1 MAKRN
6 KQRSGVAATGNP
18 GPAECVQEVQSLAE
32 RHFPTPRPF
41 RRNVFFL
48 VVCGL
53 LLAGWLLFLLILA
66 GIEVFCQ
73 G

>member
-6 KQRSGVAATGNP
+6 KQRSAAAVTGNP
-18 GPAECVQEVQSLAE
+18 DPMERVQEVRALGEQHLSA
-32 RHFPTPRPF
+32 PRPF

-48 VVCGL
+48 VACGL
-53 LLAGWLLFLLILA
+53 MLAGWLLFLLVLA
-66 GIEVFCQ
+66 GIEVFRQ

>member
-6 KQRSGVAATGNP
+6 KQRSGVAVTGNP
-18 GPAECVQEVQSLAE
+18 GPAECVQEVQALAE
-32 RHFPTPRPF
+32 QHFPTPRPF
-41 RRNVFFL
+41 RRNVVFL

>member
-1 MAKRN
+1 MSKRN

-18 GPAECVQEVQSLAE
+18 GPAECVQEVQALAD

-41 RRNVFFL
+41 RRNVVFL